1 MTLVADHDRVAPGQ
15 TLYFGLR
22 QRLAPHWHSYWK
34 NPGDAGHRNGT
45 LRYMGGIDSIAST
58 RGADVDVDK
67 AEPYLR
73 NAVQTVL
80 DGKPVDKPLT
90 RPYGCT
96 VKYAS

>member
-15 TLYFGLR
+15 ALYFGLR

-58 RGADVDVDK
+58 RGADVDR

-73 NAVQTVL
+73 NAVQAVL

>member
-1 MTLVADHDRVAPGQ
+1 
-15 TLYFGLR
+15 
-22 QRLAPHWHSYWK
+22 
-34 NPGDAGHRNGT
+34 
-45 LRYMGGIDSIAST
+45 MGGTDSIAST
-58 RGADVDVDK
+58 RGADVDK

-73 NAVQTVL
+73 NAVQAVL